1 MPAPEGNTF
10 NKKWAT
16 PEERQAACKAF
27 CEHIAEG
34 YSIESFPLAD
44 RKTIRYYA
52 EQHPEDF
59 PPEKLEEAAR
69 KGLLEWE
76 RIGKQGAKGEIS
88 GFNSS
93 SWIFNMKNRAG
104 WRDTKDIEA
113 RGIFG
118 GPDDAKK
125 IETLKPRTSEEI
137 ALGVVALLTGQG
149 SAEDDNSAGNSD

>member
-1 MPAPEGNTF
+1 MPAPYGNAY
-10 NKKWAT
+10 NKKWPT
-16 PEERQAACKAF
+16 PEARQEACQAF
-27 CEHIAEG
+27 CDHIAEG

-69 KGLLEWE
+69 KGLFEWE
-76 RIGKQGAKGEIS
+76 RIGKQGAKGEIA
-88 GFNSS
+88 GFNSA

-125 IETLKPRTSEEI
+125 IEALKPRTSEEI
-137 ALGVVALLTGQG
+137 ALGVMALLTKEGSEGNDG
-149 SAEDDNSAGNSD
+149 SADAG